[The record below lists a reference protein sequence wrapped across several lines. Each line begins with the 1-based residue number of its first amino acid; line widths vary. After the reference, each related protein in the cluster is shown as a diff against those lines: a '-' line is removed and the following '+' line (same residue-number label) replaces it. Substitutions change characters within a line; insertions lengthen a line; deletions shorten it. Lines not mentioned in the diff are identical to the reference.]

1 MGYDYEIIYHRGKD
15 NEVADALSHILEEN
29 VFQTRSNSGE
39 ICSTPPIVLWGGIV
53 GNWNYFG
60 CNINE
65 KMFKET
71 GRFIHFYSQLILRCP
86 LVYPSLDVPIS
97 TLTMFTARGLSS
109 GFTSMLGKMTS
120 DAPRH
125 ELILH
130 NYIEFCKFIVIV
142 TTKHIYASAIY
153 FPGSLGHEEQDAK
166 TFASWGIDYFKFDN
180 CFNDGSRPTVRYPV
194 MTRAPMKASCPCLM
208 SRADTNEV

>member
-1 MGYDYEIIYHRGKD
+1 MEIRRK
-15 NEVADALSHILEEN
+15 
-29 VFQTRSNSGE
+29 TRSNSGE

-71 GRFIHFYSQLILRCP
+71 ADTQ
-86 LVYPSLDVPIS
+86 VS
-97 TLTMFTARGLSS
+97 TGLSKLGCSYFNIDDCWAEITRDSKTMFTARGLSS

-130 NYIEFCKFIVIV
+130 NYIEFCRFIVIV